1 MAVVVNTQD
10 GVTSP
15 TAIAATSVAD
25 VYDDVVMAGA
35 HGSVMHVTREETIVA
50 HEDVVIDGAQPHETT
65 TTPPLSTA
73 MTSSAP
79 APPQVGMTSHAP
91 DRPLLQHSTSRHSQ

>member
-10 GVTSP
+10 GMTSP
-15 TAIAATSVAD
+15 TAAATSSVTD
-25 VYDDVVMAGA
+25 VYDDMVVMAGA

-50 HEDVVIDGAQPHETT
+50 HEDVVMDGAQPHETT
-65 TTPPLSTA
+65 TTPLSTA